1 METKLEIAFSSAILE
16 QEITLQEGRKEELF
30 DNIYNTLR
38 LKKEEFVTLQ
48 SRINQKTRRRYY
60 LHYKGRKTGL
70 NIQTKERRVS
80 FPSTRIELI
89 KNNKYEIA
97 LSKEYGYNLQLTI
110 D

>member
-1 METKLEIAFSSAILE
+1 METKQLEIAISSAILE

-80 FPSTRIELI
+80 LPSTQIEVI
-89 KNNKYEIA
+89 KNNKKC
-97 LSKEYGYNLQLTI
+97 LSKRLLKLISY
-110 D
+110 